1 MRVTNQMMTTNMLS
15 NIYKNKENME
25 TFGNQY
31 ATNQKIQRPSEDPVI
46 AVRSLKYRTQLDE
59 TTQYVDKNI
68 PDAMSWMDVTETAMR
83 EVNNLITTMN
93 TYCNN
98 GATGTLEVKD
108 RNSIIETLTQ
118 YRDHMYQLANTD
130 YAGRYVFTGYRTD
143 TSLLFPEATNG
154 VSNAPGSTYTTY
166 TIKEELSY
174 NDIANT
180 SYVKGGA
187 TYGAGKSANDYAS
200 EAAEMGSCQKL
211 TLSYGKL
218 DTNGVNSVTLT
229 DGAGNAVKIT
239 TNPADNADGFTL
251 VKKSSTDVDKYEPGA
266 KEIFYIEET
275 GELMFGSNVA
285 AKALQNQNIS
295 VEYEKTKFDKED
307 IRPEHYFE
315 CSTTYVDNTTAPATT
330 ETIKYTNPKVQKI
343 EYEVNFSQK
352 ITVNTLAKDAFPTT
366 IRTKMDEII
375 RAVNDVFDMDD
386 QIEDTQKLLDA
397 ATNPADIDA
406 LKELKHQLETEKT
419 LKEKVLQEGFGSA
432 LTTTSNVQEK
442 VNVAV
447 SNHGSR
453 YLRLSLTEARLSTQK
468 IDFTQMLKS
477 NDYVD
482 LEDAV
487 INYKAAEVVYNA
499 SLSCAATVVKN
510 SLLDFL

>member
-25 TFGNQY
+25 VSGNQY
-31 ATNQKIQRPSEDPVI
+31 ATNQKIQRPSEDPVV

-59 TTQYVDKNI
+59 TIQYVGKNI
-68 PDAMSWMDVTETAMR
+68 PDALAWMDVTETAMT
-83 EVNNLITTMN
+83 EVNNLLTNMN

-98 GATGTLEVKD
+98 GSTGTLEVKD
-108 RNSIIETLTQ
+108 RNSIIESLTQ

-130 YAGRYVFTGYRTD
+130 YAGRFVFTGYRTD
-143 TSLLFPEATNG
+143 TSLLFPTATNG
-154 VSNAPGSTYTTY
+154 VDDDTYTTY
-166 TIKEELSY
+166 TIKEELTFD
-174 NDIANT
+174 DIKNT
-180 SYVKGGA
+180 TFVKGGA
-187 TYGAGKSANDYAS
+187 TYGPGKTANDYAN
-200 EAAEMGSCQKL
+200 EAAKTETCQKL

-218 DTNGVNSVTLT
+218 DEDGVKSVTLT
-229 DGAGNAVKIT
+229 DGAGNAIKIT
-239 TNPADNADGFTL
+239 DNLADNANGFEL
-251 VKKSSTDVDKYEPGA
+251 VKKTIADVDKYEPNPN
-266 KEIFYIEET
+266 EVIYIEET
-275 GELMFGSNVA
+275 GELVFGSDVSA
-285 AKALQNQNIS
+285 AALEHQNIS
-295 VEYEKTKFDKED
+295 VEYDKTKFDKGD

-315 CSTTYVDNTTAPATT
+315 CKTTYNDTTTT
-330 ETIKYTNPKVQKI
+330 PTTTKVVNYTNPKVQKI

-352 ITVNTLAKDAFPTT
+352 ITVNTLAKDAFPTS

-386 QIEDTQKLLDA
+386 QIADAEKLLQA
-397 ATNPADIDA
+397 ETNPTNVKA
-406 LKELKHQLETEKT
+406 LEELVKQLNTEKT
-419 LKEKVLQEGFGSA
+419 LKESVLQEAFGSA
-432 LTTTSNVQEK
+432 ITTTQKVQEQ

-453 YLRLSLTEARLSTQK
+453 SLRLSLTESRLSTQK

-487 INYKAAEVVYNA
+487 INYKAAEVIYNA

>member
-15 NIYKNKENME
+15 NINTNKQNME
-25 TFGNQY
+25 LYGNQY
-31 ATNQKIQRPSEDPVI
+31 STNQKIQRPSEDPVV

-59 TTQYVDKNI
+59 TVQYVGKNI
-68 PDAMSWMDVTETAMR
+68 PDALAWMDITETAMT

-98 GATGTLEVKD
+98 GSTGTLEEKD

-130 YAGRYVFTGYRTD
+130 YAGRFVFTGFRTD

-154 VSNAPGSTYTTY
+154 VTDDTYTTY
-166 TIKEELSY
+166 TIKEELTY

-180 SYVKGGA
+180 TYVKGGP
-187 TYGAGKSANDYAS
+187 TYGAGKSDNDYAS
-200 EAAEMGSCQKL
+200 EAANLGTCQKL

-218 DTNGVNSVTLT
+218 DKDGVKSITLT
-229 DGAGNAVKIT
+229 DSTGAAVKIT
-239 TNPADNADGFTL
+239 SNPADNADGFSL
-251 VKKSSTDVDKYEPGA
+251 VKKSITAANKYEAGA
-266 KEIFYIEET
+266 KEVVYIEET
-275 GELMFGSNVA
+275 GELIFGSDVS
-285 AKALQNQNIS
+285 AKALTNQNIE

-315 CSTTYVDNTTAPATT
+315 CSTTYTDKTVTPTATKV
-330 ETIKYTNPKVQKI
+330 INYTNPKVQNI

-352 ITVNTLAKDAFPTT
+352 LTVNTLAKDAFPTN

-375 RAVNDVFDMDD
+375 RAVNDVFDMDEEIAD
-386 QIEDTQKLLDA
+386 AQKLLDGE
-397 ATNPADIDA
+397 TNPTKVKA
-406 LKELKHQLETEKT
+406 LTELVDQLKTEKT
-419 LKEKVLQEGFGSA
+419 LKEKVLQEAFGSA
-432 LTTTSNVQEK
+432 ITTTTNAQEQL
-442 VNVAV
+442 NVAV

-468 IDFTQMLKS
+468 IDFTQMLKN